1 LPLQPNKVKSQT
13 NPELTQQPDLVAEPK
28 EVSSD
33 HRPQDP
39 KKNDTDTLSM
49 ASQDSFFDA

>member
-39 KKNDTDTLSM
+39 KKNDSDTLSM